1 MKRINSRI
9 NSAAYR
15 KNRSTKKHVFVTK
28 LVIERKILLTDETVY
43 LLLLD
48 KSKTCDSIQRNIL
61 IKDLKNVLIQDELH
75 LI

>member
-1 MKRINSRI
+1 MKRINSRT
-9 NSAAYR
+9 NSTAYR

>member
-28 LVIERKILLTDETVY
+28 LIIERKISLTDETVY

-48 KSKTCDSIQRNIL
+48 KSKTVDSIQRNIL
-61 IKDLKNVLIQDELH
+61 IKDLKNALIQDELH

>member
-61 IKDLKNVLIQDELH
+61 IKDLKNVLIQDKLH